1 MEKIEIIH
9 IPSGIDDPYI
19 TLPGVERD
27 PRDPLSGDVTK
38 INFLATPLLG
48 QRAWIEYTI
57 DGGNIQETRAQFQN
71 NVNGK
76 ALWYGFIPPVDCGQ
90 VVQYKIRVGTGRE
103 HSAVTDW
110 YSYTVKQWR
119 EDKEKIVFKGNG
131 NRERIEKVEYLT
143 DGKDTYNI
151 RVRIRKREGERFFG
165 LGEHYEGMEIGNGTK
180 YVHVFD
186 QYKVQRERAYAP
198 IPFIFSD
205 NCFGMFV
212 NTGFRTK
219 WEFSTEYIEVEIETL
234 GIPVKNKIEVYLWQ
248 EENMK
253 KIISN
258 IYAFSQ
264 PKVPPIWTFGPWMSA
279 NQWNSQK
286 KVERALQNATYY
298 DLPATVLVIEAW
310 SDEQTFYIFNGA
322 QYSVKE
328 DGKPFHLSDFKF
340 NDPWPDP
347 KGMIQRLNE
356 KNIKLVLWQIPVLKY
371 YEKFENQH
379 EKDVE
384 YALKND
390 YVVKKTDGTPYKIPE
405 GRWFEKSYV
414 VDFFNPKAAEWWSA
428 KRKYLVEELGVA
440 GFKTDGGEH
449 LWGRDI
455 ASRVPE
461 IEGSQLRNIYPEKY
475 FETAKSIGDGK
486 NILFSR
492 SGYTHSPS
500 NTLFWVGDE
509 DSEYDAFKSNITSG
523 LNVSLSGNPF
533 WGWDIAGF
541 SGDLPSVD
549 LYERSCELAI
559 FTPIFQF
566 HSEHPGD
573 PVPNAERSPWNI
585 AEYYNAPEVIDH
597 YRFYASLRMNIS
609 PYILQQAKMAVQN
622 GTPLT
627 YPVWLE
633 YPQLYDEDDQV
644 CSYFFGENILVYPR
658 FTKEDDEKLVK
669 LPKGEWLD
677 LWSGEWIQSNG
688 QSNAQSTR
696 STCLRYHP
704 VYLRKGA
711 LIPLSI
717 EKSKQLG
724 ESHWSQDF
732 NATLIVDD
740 LNDYENIDM
749 AIAKYQGKIQM
760 LKSELCDATKVEDML
775 IGFPKGSKKGIIDIN
790 WIDLR

>member
-27 PRDPLSGDVTK
+27 PRDPLSGDMVK

-48 QRAWIEYTI
+48 QRAWIEYTV
-57 DGGNIQETRAQFQN
+57 DGENIQETRAQFQN

-76 ALWYGFIPPVDCGQ
+76 ALWYGFIPPVDCGKI
-90 VVQYKIRVGTGRE
+90 VQYKIKVGTGKE
-103 HSAVTDW
+103 HSVVTDW
-110 YSYTVKQWR
+110 YSYTVKQWQ
-119 EDKEKIVFKGNG
+119 EDKEKITFKGNG
-131 NRERIEKVEYLT
+131 SRERIEKVEHLT
-143 DGKDTYNI
+143 DGKDTYSI
-151 RVRIRKREGERFFG
+151 RIRIRKEEGERFFG
-165 LGEHYEGMEIGNGTK
+165 LGEHYEGMEIGNGTR

-198 IPFIFSD
+198 IPFIFSN

-234 GIPVKNKIEVYLWQ
+234 GIPVKNEIEVYLWQ

-253 KIISN
+253 KMISN

-264 PKVPPIWTFGPWMSA
+264 PKVPPMWAFGPWMSA

-286 KVERALQNATYY
+286 KVERALQNATHY

-310 SDEQTFYIFNGA
+310 SDEQAFYIFNGA

-328 DGKPFHLSDFKF
+328 DGEPFHLSDFRF
-340 NDPWPDP
+340 NEPWPDP

-356 KNIKLVLWQIPVLKY
+356 KNIRLVLWQIPVLKY

-414 VDFFNPKAAEWWSA
+414 VDFFNPKAAKWWSA

-509 DSEYDAFKSNITSG
+509 DSEYEAFKSNIVAG
-523 LNVSLSGNPF
+523 LNTSLSGNPF

-541 SGDLPSVD
+541 SGDLPNVD

-609 PYILQQAKMAVQN
+609 PYILQQAKIAVEN

-633 YPQLYDEDDQV
+633 YSQLYDEKDQT

-669 LPKGEWLD
+669 LPEGEWLD
-677 LWSGEWIQSNG
+677 LWTGEWIQSNG
-688 QSNAQSTR
+688 QSTKD
-696 STCLRYHP
+696 TCLRYHP